1 MSTMLPPTNAI
12 TSSDNP
18 DQTLIEL
25 KQVCKSYH
33 MGDETVHAL
42 RDINLKILHGE
53 YIAVL
58 GPSGSGKST
67 LMNILGCLDTPSTGT
82 YLLDGTTVKDFNC
95 NQLADIRNHKIG
107 FIFQSFNLLD
117 WSSALDN
124 VALPLIFRGTP
135 SKHRRELAKE
145 MLEKVGLGNRLTHR
159 PNQLSGGQRQRIAI
173 ARALIT
179 EPEVILADEPT
190 GNLDSQ
196 SSAEIIAL
204 FEQLTAAGK
213 TILLVTHDKEV
224 AKRTRRILHI
234 KDGILEQDQ
243 PME

>member
-18 DQTLIEL
+18 DQTLIQL
-25 KQVCKSYH
+25 KQVGKSYH

-82 YLLDGTTVKDFNC
+82 YLLDGTTVKDFNR

-124 VALPLIFRGTP
+124 VALPLVFRGTP
-135 SKHRRELAKE
+135 SKQRRELAKE

-224 AKRTRRILHI
+224 AERTRRILHI